1 MNNVNFVDTQDT
13 QKVLE
18 DFRKKINIEIAK
30 HLDKAISEA
39 KKKDVLITDALR
51 YVKKFTLAGG
61 KRLRAALMYYGYLAV
76 DGKDKQRMLETAVS
90 IELIHVFLLI
100 HDDIMDRD
108 KRRHGI
114 DTVNFKYQKLG
125 KRISPAGDYEHFGN
139 SIAIAIGDMIGAI
152 GSQIIFDSGFDT
164 KLVFKALSR
173 LQEIVSMTVIGQ
185 SKDVYLEYSGKA
197 TEKDI
202 LKMYEYKT
210 AKYTIEGPLHIGAIL
225 AGADDADLETLSQY
239 ALPLGVAFQLRDDI
253 NGLFGDPA
261 KTGKPADSDLKE
273 GKYTMLTVYAL
284 AHADPLEQKVL
295 RSALGNAESTADEIN
310 QVREIIRNV
319 SLAYMAGFAEGKVKR
334 AIAAIDTMPYADQG
348 KSFLIGIAEFIAV
361 RDH

>member
-1 MNNVNFVDTQDT
+1 MNNANFVDT

-108 KRRHGI
+108 KKRHGV
-114 DTVNFKYQKLG
+114 DTVSFKYQKLG
-125 KRISPAGDYEHFGN
+125 KRISPTRDYEHFGN
-139 SIAIAIGDMIGAI
+139 SIAIVIGDMIGAI

-185 SKDVYLEYSGKA
+185 SKDVYLEYRGKA

-202 LKMYEYKT
+202 LTMYEYKT
-210 AKYTIEGPLHIGAIL
+210 AKYTIEGPLHLGASLGGANEKIL
-225 AGADDADLETLSQY
+225 QNMSRY
-239 ALPLGVAFQLRDDI
+239 AIPIGVAFQIQDDI
-253 NGLFGDPA
+253 LGIFGSER
-261 KTGKPADSDLKE
+261 KMGKAIGSDIRE
-273 GKYTMLTVYAL
+273 GKQTILVAKAL
-284 AHADPLEQKVL
+284 DLASKKQKEKMVRIFGKENL
-295 RSALGNAESTADEIN
+295 SGNDIKDF
-310 QVREIIRNV
+310 QEIIRETG
-319 SLAYMAGFAEGKVKR
+319 SLDYARNLSLKLINDGKKGAEKMKMSKESK
-334 AIAAIDTMPYADQG
+334 A
-348 KSFLIGIAEFIAV
+348 FLVGIADYMIHREL
-361 RDH
+361 

>member
-1 MNNVNFVDTQDT
+1 MDKVFKTPSILSTMDAKQELVAYQKKVDGALSRFFQDKIAEAGRVDPSTVDAIAQLENFTM
-13 QKVLE
+13 
-18 DFRKKINIEIAK
+18 RKA
-30 HLDKAISEA
+30 
-39 KKKDVLITDALR
+39 
-51 YVKKFTLAGG
+51 
-61 KRLRAALMYYGYLAV
+61 KRLRPAFMYYGYACFADPNDDV
-76 DGKDKQRMLETAVS
+76 VYASMAMEMIQS
-90 IELIHVFLLI
+90 YLLI
-100 HDDIMDRD
+100 HDDIMDQDVLRRG
-108 KRRHGI
+108 KETVHVHYGKKYGSRHGESVAI
-114 DTVNFKYQKLG
+114 CVGDFAVHYANEILAESNFPADRKLRAIVEMNKYVRKVVHG
-125 KRISPAGDYEHFGN
+125 
-139 SIAIAIGDMIGAI
+139 
-152 GSQIIFDSGFDT
+152 QIRDLRSSVLPQTED
-164 KLVFKALSR
+164 
-173 LQEIVSMTVIGQ
+173 
-185 SKDVYLEYSGKA
+185 DVMKTYLLKSA
-197 TEKDI
+197 T
-202 LKMYEYKT
+202 
-210 AKYTIEGPLHIGAIL
+210 YTIEGPLHIGAIL

-319 SLAYMAGFAEGKVKR
+319 SLAYMTGFAEGKVKR